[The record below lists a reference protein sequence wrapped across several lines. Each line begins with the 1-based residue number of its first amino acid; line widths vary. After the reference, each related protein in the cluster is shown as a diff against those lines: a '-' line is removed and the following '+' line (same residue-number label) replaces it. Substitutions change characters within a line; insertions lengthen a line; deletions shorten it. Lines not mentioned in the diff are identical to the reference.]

1 MTAAISRRKN
11 IVTDALPI
19 SSAQPLRIPFKA
31 MASACEVVL
40 IMPDEQQARA
50 LAQAA
55 IAEVHRIE
63 QKYSRYQADSI
74 VSRINAA
81 AGLDAV
87 LCDAETWSLL
97 NYADTLY
104 QTSDALFDITA
115 GVLRR
120 AWNFKTA
127 QLPTDE
133 DLAALLGLIGWSK
146 VERAAQKIRL
156 PIAGME
162 IDFGGFGKEYAADRA
177 AALLYANGV
186 RHGYVNLGGDMR
198 VIGPKPDDQPWM
210 MGIQD
215 PRQYN
220 KMVATIP
227 MESGG
232 LATSGDYE
240 RYFEIGGQRYCH
252 VLNPHTG
259 QPVTHWRSVSVI
271 APLAVVAGNCSTIA
285 MLKQAEGLEFLE
297 ASGMNYLAVDR
308 HGITHVKKLS

>member
-1 MTAAISRRKN
+1 MIAATPRRKH
-11 IVTDALPI
+11 IVTDALPM
-19 SSAQPLRIPFKA
+19 SSAQQLRIPFRA
-31 MASACEVVL
+31 MASGCEVVMV
-40 IMPDEQQARA
+40 MPDEQQARL

-55 IAEVHRIE
+55 IAEVQRIE

-74 VSRINAA
+74 VSLINAA
-81 AGLDAV
+81 AGLDAL
-87 LCDAETWSLL
+87 LCDEETWSLL

-104 QTSDALFDITA
+104 KTSDALFDITA

-127 QLPTDE
+127 QVPTE
-133 DLAALLGLIGWSK
+133 EELTALRELIGWSK
-146 VERAAQKIRL
+146 VERDGQKIRL

-215 PRQYN
+215 PRQRD
-220 KMVATIP
+220 KMLATIP

-240 RYFEIGGQRYCH
+240 RYFEIGSQRYCH
-252 VLNPHTG
+252 VLDPHTG
-259 QPVTHWRSVSVI
+259 QPVTYWRSVSVI

-285 MLKQAEGLEFLE
+285 MLKQAEGLDFLE

-308 HGITHVKKLS
+308 HGITHVKKLN